1 MRLRVRV
8 LDEAGKRSGYM
19 TDAEASERVNTGQA
33 KRLSDGCIRM
43 LPLNPRVSGE
53 DLRGRL
59 RIKQSGPCGPVVVQ
73 VE

>member
-8 LDEAGKRSGYM
+8 LNVDGKRSDYV
-19 TDAEASERVNTGQA
+19 TDTEASEKVNAGQA
-33 KRLSDGCIRM
+33 RRLSDGCIRM
-43 LPLNPRVSGE
+43 LPANPSVSGE
-53 DLRGRL
+53 HLRGRL